1 MHICGNEIE
10 RTEQLA
16 KWITALDDDARE
28 AILKNL
34 IILKEIGPN
43 LGRTYVDTIKQ
54 SRHKNMKELRTQ
66 NKMRLFRIFFVFDL
80 DRKAILLIGGD
91 KRGDKRFYEK
101 MIPIADDLY
110 DDHIKSRRK
119 TNEDKKEK

>member
-1 MHICGNEIE
+1 MWEIE
-10 RTEQLA
+10 RTDQLA
-16 KWITALDDDARE
+16 EWINSLDVDARE

-34 IILKEIGPN
+34 IILKKIGPS
-43 LGRTYVDTIKQ
+43 LGRPYVDTIKQ

-66 NKMRLFRIFFVFDL
+66 NKMKVIRIFFIFDS

-91 KRGDKRFYEK
+91 KRGDKRFYDK

-119 TNEDKKEK
+119 KNETNKKEK

>member
-1 MHICGNEIE
+1 MWEIE
-10 RTEQLA
+10 RTDQLA
-16 KWITALDDDARE
+16 EWINSLDDDARE

-34 IILKEIGPN
+34 IILKKIGPS
-43 LGRTYVDTIKQ
+43 LGRPYVDTIKQ

-66 NKMRLFRIFFVFDL
+66 NKMRVIRIFFIFDS

-91 KRGDKRFYEK
+91 KRGDKRFYDK

-119 TNEDKKEK
+119 RNESNKKEK

>member
-1 MHICGNEIE
+1 MWEIE
-10 RTEQLA
+10 RTDQLA
-16 KWITALDDDARE
+16 EWINALDEDARE

-34 IILKEIGPN
+34 IILKEIGPQ
-43 LGRTYVDTIKQ
+43 LGRPYVDTIKQ

-66 NKMRLFRIFFVFDL
+66 NKMRLFRIFFTFDL
-80 DRKAILLIGGD
+80 ERRAILLIGGD

-110 DDHIKSRRK
+110 DEHIKSRRK
-119 TNEDKKEK
+119 KR